1 MIQLAMSRER
11 RRYALFNNYLLR
23 PVQNIFECPKTPYMN
38 MPYIFSAPYIMSFY
52 VQQNLG
58 FRKKNMTTHNLDP
71 HTGSTV
77 LLNRVVVLSSG
88 YQKLHAK
95 GITKTFSKY

>member
-1 MIQLAMSRER
+1 MPENTVHEHAIYILCSLYHEF
-11 RRYALFNNYLLR
+11 LCSTKLR
-23 PVQNIFECPKTPYMN
+23 LQ
-38 MPYIFSAPYIMSFY
+38 
-52 VQQNLG
+52 
-58 FRKKNMTTHNLDP
+58 KKNMTTHNLDP